1 MATRTRTG
9 WALSV
14 LVGGLPLIASA
25 QVERLGEVTFIT
37 AQHVYVKF
45 PSTEG
50 IAPKDTLELL
60 KGDLATPC
68 LIVNSMSS
76 TSCVCIV
83 ITGCKAEK
91 QDRVRARQL
100 RVPEAKDGKRAR
112 PERARANRTD
122 DDSLPSR
129 GERIRGRVSAA
140 SYSTIPSA
148 RENDHRVMYRL
159 NLDADNIA
167 NSKFSADAYLNYR
180 QLFPA
185 DLERRPQ
192 RTQFF
197 NVYNLA
203 VSYAPDTN
211 TLITLG
217 RKINNS
223 ASSLGAI
230 DGLQAERRF
239 GKMFAGAIAGFRPD
253 IFTYDLNLALP
264 QFGAYLG
271 VQALTPSL
279 NTRTTVGLLQQ
290 TNAGRVDRR
299 YAYFQH
305 SSTFNGNLNLFGS
318 GELDLYSTM
327 QGGARLTNLFVS
339 ARYRI
344 GKRADL
350 FASYDRRQRVVYYET
365 FRNDVEVMLD
375 DDDARQG
382 ARLRLNV
389 RPTKA
394 LGLGAAYSR
403 RFQADGANGS
413 DNVQLFVNLNKDPEG
428 IGRWSVQAN
437 RNTSNYVRSDV
448 LSIRH
453 TRTIIPKHLNMSF
466 YYRQVQYVYGNRAD
480 GSPLSARAMQQ
491 YYGAD
496 LSLNM
501 ARTLM
506 LTMLGEMAEMKEE
519 RNYRVNISLVKR
531 FDSKRK
537 R

>member
-1 MATRTRTG
+1 MLFAG
-9 WALSV
+9 M
-14 LVGGLPLIASA
+14 LPFLASA
-25 QVERLGEVTFIT
+25 QGEMTGEVTFIT

-45 PSTEG
+45 ESTEG

-60 KGDLATPC
+60 KGDVATPC
-68 LIVNSMSS
+68 LVVSSMSS
-76 TSCVCIV
+76 TSCVCIAV
-83 ITGCKAEK
+83 NGCKAEK
-91 QDRVRARQL
+91 LDRVRTRQIHA
-100 RVPEAKDGKRAR
+100 PEAKEGKRAR
-112 PERARANRTD
+112 PERVRASRTD
-122 DDSLPSR
+122 DDSLRSR

-148 RENDHRVMYRL
+148 RENDHRVMYRF

-192 RTQFF
+192 RTEFF

-203 VSYAPDTN
+203 VSYAPDTS
-211 TLITLG
+211 TVITLG

-239 GKMFAGAIAGFRPD
+239 GKAFAGAIAGFRPD
-253 IFTYDLNLALP
+253 IFTYDLNLTLP
-264 QFGAYLG
+264 QYGAYLG
-271 VQALTPSL
+271 VHALSASV

-290 TNAGRVDRR
+290 TNAGSVDRR
-299 YAYFQH
+299 YAYLQH

-339 ARYRI
+339 ARYRF
-344 GKRADL
+344 GKRVDL

-389 RPTKA
+389 RPTRA
-394 LGLGAAYSR
+394 MSLGAAYSK
-403 RFQADGANGS
+403 RFQADGANAS
-413 DNVQLFVNLNKDPEG
+413 DNVQLFVNFSKDPEG

-448 LSIRH
+448 LSVRH
-453 TRTIIPKHLNMSF
+453 TRTILPKHLNMSF
-466 YYRQVQYVYGNRAD
+466 YYRRAEYVYGNRSD
-480 GSPLSARAMQQ
+480 GSPLSAKAVQQ

-496 LSLNM
+496 LNLTM

-506 LTMLGEMAEMKEE
+506 LTLLGEMADMNQE
-519 RNYRVNISLVKR
+519 RNYRVNISLTKR